1 MTQAHQDSVSDLD
14 RSNRPGLL
22 QAVNVLVRQKLGMGL
37 SPAIAGLLSV
47 QLGDE
52 AELPTGWIRQ
62 AHKMTASGTISIKDL
77 PPDYLMHPVTD
88 LMGEAHDRMEQLLC
102 NMVPLVRRA
111 ASVNDLT
118 RFAGGLGPLSHLHW
132 LVSEWLRTELLE
144 HVHPAV
150 VAGEFDKVLGSSCS
164 VAHVPTRM
172 SAYIFRPRVG
182 YLYLPKQPEVSVQ
195 SDGALFSISVERDV
209 VIHLDPSTVVRLSY
223 DPGS

>member
-1 MTQAHQDSVSDLD
+1 MSELD

-62 AHKMTASGTISIKDL
+62 AHKMTASGTIPIKDL

-102 NMVPLVRRA
+102 NMVPLVRQ
-111 ASVNDLT
+111 ASSPADLH
-118 RFAGGLGPLSHLHW
+118 RFAGGLGPMPHLHW
-132 LVSEWLRTELLE
+132 LISAWLREELAGHLQ
-144 HVHPAV
+144 PAAV
-150 VAGEFDKVLGSSCS
+150 DGEADKLFGSRCR

-172 SAYIFRPRVG
+172 SAYVFRPRVG
-182 YLYLPKQPEVSVQ
+182 YLYLPEQPEVSVQ

-223 DPGS
+223 APES